1 MACAREATF
10 PVDLLSVYHRNKS
23 LIYYYCLG
31 TEVTDFDSQRYYILQ
46 LLGLQDNEYEIT
58 SFLKFLSLGPVKTVM
73 IVSLRSRTKQGPS

>member
-31 TEVTDFDSQRYYILQ
+31 TEVTDFDSQRYYIL
-46 LLGLQDNEYEIT
+46 
-58 SFLKFLSLGPVKTVM
+58 
-73 IVSLRSRTKQGPS
+73 